1 VPVKDPS
8 PTTEL
13 IHQWQAGHERE
24 QIFQT
29 LFERYVRQIYRFF
42 QRKGFSPTDC
52 HDLTQETFFSVY
64 KGLNE
69 LRQPE
74 LFENWLFRVAMNV
87 FRTRLEQAQAQKR
100 QSTVVSLDDEP
111 DADQGFSS
119 LAARIPDRRPTPL
132 QASLE
137 QEKLSRLREAMNEL
151 PEQMRR
157 CAQLRFAHELSYQE
171 IANVLGISI
180 GTVKAHLNQA
190 RQRLRQ
196 QLRGYFNELDWE

>member
-1 VPVKDPS
+1 MNNS
-8 PTTEL
+8 PLTTLEL
-13 IHQWQAGHERE
+13 VQQWQSGRE
-24 QIFQT
+24 CEQVFQT
-29 LFERYVRQIYRFF
+29 LFERYVRQLHRFF
-42 QRKGFSPTDC
+42 QRKGFSPADC

-64 KGLNE
+64 KGLTE

-100 QSTVVSLDDEP
+100 QSTLVSLDD
-111 DADQGFSS
+111 DSHADDGFTS

-151 PEQMRR
+151 PEQMQR

-171 IANVLGISI
+171 IATLLGISI

-196 QLRGYFNELDWE
+196 QLRGYFSELDWE

>member
-1 VPVKDPS
+1 MNDLS

-13 IHQWQAGHERE
+13 IQQWKTGQRRE
-24 QIFQT
+24 QIFQI
-29 LFERYVRQIYRFF
+29 LFDRYVRQVHRFF
-42 QRKGFSPTDC
+42 QRKGFSPADC

-64 KGLNE
+64 KGLSE

-74 LFENWLFRVAMNV
+74 LFEGWLFRVAMNV
-87 FRTRLEQAQAQKR
+87 FRSRLEQAQAQKR
-100 QSTVVSLDDEP
+100 QSTLVSLDDES
-111 DADQGFSS
+111 DADLGFTP

-137 QEKLSRLREAMNEL
+137 QEKLSRLREAMNQL
-151 PEQMRR
+151 PEQMQR

-171 IANVLGISI
+171 IATLLGISI

-196 QLRGYFNELDWE
+196 QLRGYFDEMDWE